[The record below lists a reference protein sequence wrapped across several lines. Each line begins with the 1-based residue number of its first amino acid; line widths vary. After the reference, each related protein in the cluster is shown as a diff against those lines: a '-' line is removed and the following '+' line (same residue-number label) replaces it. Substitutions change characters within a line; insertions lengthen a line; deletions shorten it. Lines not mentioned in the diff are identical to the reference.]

1 MSNNEIQIL
10 IARIA
15 IQDLL
20 ATYYR
25 SIDRREWKALEN
37 VYSTDAHFKSPPRV
51 EQQGREAIIAS
62 TSRVGIYKRTYH
74 FMGNHIAT
82 VNGATANSETYAMAY
97 HYYDE
102 EDGKEHEYVLRI
114 RYLDK
119 LRKTDGRW
127 EIFDRLMHYDYL
139 RGKSLIHRMANDD

>member
-1 MSNNEIQIL
+1 MSNKEIQFL
-10 IARIA
+10 TDRIE
-15 IQDLL
+15 IRDLL

-25 SIDRREWKALEN
+25 SIDRRDWKALET
-37 VYSTDAHFKSPPRV
+37 VYAIDAHFKSPPRV

-62 TSRVGIYKRTYH
+62 TSRVGVYKRTYH

-82 VNGATANSETYAMAY
+82 VNGSIADSETYAMAY
-97 HYYDE
+97 HYYDQ
-102 EDGKEHEYVLRI
+102 EDGTEHEYVLRI
-114 RYLDK
+114 RYVDK

-139 RGKSLIHRMANDD
+139 RGESLIHRMTNHE